1 MSRLSFTSDGSHTLL
16 SQQFGVDYHS
26 THGAIQES
34 KHVFLKHGLMPLL
47 EKGQRVVEILEMGFG
62 TGLNALVVRQLAED
76 WPGVQFNFTTFELY
90 PVTETD
96 IAGINY
102 PALMGVPLAWLTELH
117 AAEWE
122 VPVEITPNVSL
133 RKLRQD
139 FLTATPRPY
148 PLHSFDVIF
157 YDAFAPRS
165 QPEFWTQDAMRI
177 CLAAL
182 RPGGVFV
189 TYCAKGQF
197 KRDLR
202 DAGFQVEALP
212 GPPGK
217 REMTRGRVVSL

>member
-1 MSRLSFTSDGSHTLL
+1 MNFELTADGSHTLR

-34 KHVFLKHGLMPLL
+34 RHVFLKAGLIPLL
-47 EKGQRVVEILEMGFG
+47 ENGQTVIEILEMGFG
-62 TGLNALVVRQLAED
+62 TGLNALAVRQLAEE
-76 WPGVQFNFTTFELY
+76 WPEVTFNYTTFELF
-90 PVTETD
+90 PVTKAD

-102 PALMGVPLAWLTELH
+102 PELMGVPLAWLTELH

-122 VPVEITPNVSL
+122 TSVEITSTFTL

-139 FLTATPRPY
+139 FLRVTPRPY
-148 PLHSFDVIF
+148 DLHSFDVIF

-165 QPEFWTQDAMRI
+165 QPEFWTQDAMGI

-182 RPGGVFV
+182 KPGGVFV

-202 DAGFQVEALP
+202 DAGFKVEALP

-217 REMTRGRVVSL
+217 REMTRGRVV